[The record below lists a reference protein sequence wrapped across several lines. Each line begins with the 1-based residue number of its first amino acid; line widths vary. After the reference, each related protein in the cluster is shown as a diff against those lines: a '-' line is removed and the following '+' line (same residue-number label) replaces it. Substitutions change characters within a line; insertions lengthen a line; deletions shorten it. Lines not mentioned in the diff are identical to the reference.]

1 MFKFTHETQELN
13 LIIASLE
20 HKIRDMQTLLN
31 KMVAEAQAQAPKPPQ
46 PIEETP
52 AQWQQADQLTMTQP
66 FATRL

>member
-31 KMVAEAQAQAPKPPQ
+31 KMVAEAQAQAPKPPVQ
-46 PIEETP
+46 SEETP
-52 AQWQQADQLTMTQP
+52 PQ
-66 FATRL
+66 

>member
-46 PIEETP
+46 PIEETL
-52 AQWQQADQLTMTQP
+52 AQ
-66 FATRL
+66 

>member
-1 MFKFTHETQELN
+1 MFKFSHETQELN

-46 PIEETP
+46 PTEEP
-52 AQWQQADQLTMTQP
+52 Q
-66 FATRL
+66 

>member
-46 PIEETP
+46 PIENIDGAP
-52 AQWQQADQLTMTQP
+52 I
-66 FATRL
+66 ATSAIVI

>member
-31 KMVAEAQAQAPKPPQ
+31 KMVAEAQAQAPKPVIPDANTEVQ
-46 PIEETP
+46 G
-52 AQWQQADQLTMTQP
+52 
-66 FATRL
+66 

>member
-31 KMVAEAQAQAPKPPQ
+31 KMVAEAQAQAPKLPQ
-46 PIEETP
+46 AMEEQKAIEG
-52 AQWQQADQLTMTQP
+52 
-66 FATRL
+66 